1 MINFSQICDVAKKQ
15 DKMCI

>member
-15 DKMCI
+15 DKLCI